1 MEEANRKPAI
11 LFILNEVYLVVI
23 FKDIKAA
30 DLPLQIPL
38 INRSSY
44 NSLKV
49 LLLLLLLLFR
59 FK

>member
-1 MEEANRKPAI
+1 MGEASCKPAI
-11 LFILNEVYLVVI
+11 PFILNEVYLVVR
-23 FKDIKAA
+23 FKDIKAV